1 MRVSWR
7 ARLNIQLSA
16 CCSEQSECHYSGPHD
31 YTGSL
36 IIVSIKYLSFTL
48 YQSILNQMDFKSG
61 GSELSSKFKYKFIML
76 KKYETTDSSQ
86 LKNVFTLIAVTYIR
100 NADRIWIFVPDG
112 CRHWKP
118 EHS

>member
-1 MRVSWR
+1 
-7 ARLNIQLSA
+7 
-16 CCSEQSECHYSGPHD
+16 
-31 YTGSL
+31 
-36 IIVSIKYLSFTL
+36 
-48 YQSILNQMDFKSG
+48 MDFKSG

-100 NADRIWIFVPDG
+100 NADRIWIFVPVTDG